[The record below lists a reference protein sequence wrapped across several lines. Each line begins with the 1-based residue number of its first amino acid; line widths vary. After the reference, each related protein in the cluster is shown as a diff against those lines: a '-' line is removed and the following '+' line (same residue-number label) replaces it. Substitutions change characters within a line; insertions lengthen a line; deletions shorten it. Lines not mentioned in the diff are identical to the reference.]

1 MQAEIQHYL
10 AIYGYA
16 ALLPL
21 AIIEG
26 PAVTVFAAFLAA
38 QGVFEVVGVYA
49 IVVLGD
55 LVGDVLHYAVGR
67 WAAARWAAKPRAAKP
82 MAADLVASGWGAAGR
97 RATGR
102 WPTQPK
108 SGRTSR
114 WMASVRQRVEVL
126 APRIRTRAGAM
137 LLFGKLTHSA
147 GFAVLLAAGAAH
159 VKLRRFMAFNLLG
172 TLPKSLVLVLLGYWF
187 GKLYGSLQGDLRI
200 AGVLA
205 FLLAGSGLLLAARYM
220 LNAPDEREA

>member
-26 PAVTVFAAFLAA
+26 PAVTVFAAFLGA
-38 QGVFEVVGVYA
+38 QGVLDVVGVYA

-55 LVGDVLHYAVGR
+55 LVGDVLYYAVGR
-67 WAAARWAAKPRAAKP
+67 FAAARWAAKRTTAE
-82 MAADLVASGWGAAGR
+82 WGAEDRSATEPG
-97 RATGR
+97 ATGR

-114 WMASVRQRVEVL
+114 WMASVRRRVEVL

-147 GFAVLLAAGAAH
+147 GIAVLLAAGAAH
-159 VKLRRFMAFNLLG
+159 VHLRRFLAFNLLG

-187 GKLYGSLQGDLRI
+187 GRLYDSSQSDLRI
-200 AGVLA
+200 ASVLG
-205 FLLAGSGLLLAARYM
+205 FLLAGSALLMAARHL
-220 LNAPDEREA
+220 LNAPDGQGA

>member
-10 AIYGYA
+10 AVYGYA

-21 AIIEG
+21 AVIEG

-38 QGVFEVVGVYA
+38 QGVFDVIGVYA

-55 LVGDVLHYAVGR
+55 LIGDVLYYAVGR
-67 WAAARWAAKPRAAKP
+67 WAAARWAAKRGLAERGAAER
-82 MAADLVASGWGAAGR
+82 GAAGPGATER
-97 RATGR
+97 RARRPEANRG
-102 WPTQPK
+102 
-108 SGRTSR
+108 SR
-114 WMASVRQRVEVL
+114 WAARVRQRVEVL

-159 VKLRRFMAFNLLG
+159 VELRRFLAFNLLG

-187 GKLYGSLQGDLRI
+187 GKLYGSLQSDLRI
-200 AGVLA
+200 AGVLT
-205 FLLAGSGLLLAARYM
+205 FLVVGSALLLVARRM
-220 LNAPDEREA
+220 LSAPDERGA

>member
-38 QGVFEVVGVYA
+38 QGVFDVVGVYA

-137 LLFGKLTHSA
+137 LLFGKWTHSA

-159 VKLRRFMAFNLLG
+159 VKLRRFLAFNLLG
-172 TLPKSLVLVLLGYWF
+172 TLPKSLLLVLLGYWF

>member
-38 QGVFEVVGVYA
+38 QGVFDVVVVYA

-82 MAADLVASGWGAAGR
+82 MAADLVPSGWGAAGR
-97 RATGR
+97 RATER

-137 LLFGKLTHSA
+137 LLFGKWTHSA

-172 TLPKSLVLVLLGYWF
+172 TLPKSLLLVLLGYWF